1 MEVLDLARVDA
12 GRILQDEGGL
22 GEVRGGFAA
31 APGGGGSDG
40 VGIVAIG
47 EARVGEVAQGD
58 QLVQVVLEALQYCI
72 ALKIENFREKR
83 YR

>member
-31 APGGGGSDG
+31 AAGGRSDG

-47 EARVGEVAQGD
+47 EARVRGVAQGD
-58 QLVQVVLEALQYCI
+58 QLVQVVLEALHI
-72 ALKIENFREKR
+72 LRSLH
-83 YR
+83 